1 MSFAIRDAAKKEMRN
16 FLDEKGIRHDAFLY
30 EDHLPCFAHRVNIP
44 GNLSF
49 NKDIR
54 TFIDIALK
62 AQTGNVEC
70 ICISVTEQDDNHLK
84 FLQVAAEYNATVIGP
99 FASIHGK
106 YNCWAAFFTK
116 KHAEDA
122 VRRFV

>member
-1 MSFAIRDAAKKEMRN
+1 MSYEIRAASTKEMAC
-16 FLDEKGIRHDAFLY
+16 FLAGKGIYHSVFAN

-44 GNLSF
+44 GDLF
-49 NKDIR
+49 VRKDIR

-62 AQTGNVEC
+62 AKTGNVEC
-70 ICISVTEQDDNHLK
+70 ICISVTQKDHNHLN
-84 FLQVAAEYNATVIGP
+84 FLEVAEEYKATIIGP

-122 VRRFV
+122 VRRVV